1 MENSENIEH
10 VQMRKIQK
18 LERKKLITYNELKG
32 NINCKETNDVI
43 DFSIEKNESAINLIH
58 FYKSLKCNYFMQ
70 IFE

>member
-1 MENSENIEH
+1 MTIAS
-10 VQMRKIQK
+10 KLK
-18 LERKKLITYNELKG
+18 LETIDNELKG

>member
-18 LERKKLITYNELKG
+18 LERKTLITYNELKG
-32 NINCKETNDVI
+32 NINCKETNDV
-43 DFSIEKNESAINLIH
+43 IEKNESAINLIH